1 VPHIAILGSLV
12 VRGAAG
18 PVEVTGP
25 RRRALLIR
33 LVLSANEVVPTGE
46 LIEDLWGQKQPR
58 TVVKSLQVQIG
69 QLRRQ
74 LSAVATAATIV
85 TRGAGYSLE
94 VDRDLV
100 DAGRFERL
108 VREGRRANAEGRPVQ
123 ASRRLHDGLRLWR
136 GRALVD
142 VENEPFAQG
151 EIARLEGLRVV
162 ALEEGFEAD
171 LARGAHRDII
181 TELESYLHVHGLRER
196 GWGQL
201 MVAYYRSGRQADALR
216 AYQRA
221 CATLV
226 EVGLEPGS
234 ELRALE
240 RQILDQEPSPEWRPA
255 PTHVLGE
262 RSLGPAASSS
272 GGGRPDGLPL
282 PAAADVRSSIVGRD
296 DPLRLVAARWERARQ
311 EQRQLLL
318 VEGDPGIGKSRF
330 VAEAAARVSRSG
342 GIVLWG
348 RCDENPTNPYQPF
361 TEALDHL
368 LRWTTDDQAETL
380 VGGNGDHLV
389 PVIPGLTERLGGTAP
404 PVFHNSDH
412 DRILVLD
419 AVAAVLGRL
428 VEHAPVLLVIEDL
441 HFAASQTVH
450 LLRHWLRQSRL
461 GSTMSIWTYRLAEL
475 DQNWEVRSLLAD
487 VVGDPG
493 TATVGLDDLSVADLE
508 ALVRESGPSFGA
520 SDPAMLARLLHRRTG
535 GNPLLATQLL
545 RAIADATP
553 AHRDELMVATGT
565 EHAGHVGVPSTVR
578 LLVRQR
584 TDRLS
589 ADAFLTLQVA
599 SVMGIEFDIGVLQT
613 VLGSRPA
620 PETASDAGPLD
631 LLPAL
636 EALVHAR
643 LIDERADGTQYCFAH
658 SLVRD
663 SIYSDLSALR
673 RARLHHRLADA
684 LVGSAHPAPV
694 IAHHYRLAVLD
705 GACAPAVE
713 WLERAVL
720 DHMGRF
726 AYDDAQRALLQAIA
740 LVESA
745 SETDRS
751 VRARLRLLLA
761 RCTEMLG
768 NRAASQR
775 HAEEAAADARIS
787 GSTEILVHAAIQRA
801 GFAQPDSFD
810 DAAVALFQQALDA
823 VGEGRPDLRAL
834 VLSRAALSK
843 TLVLGPSLDTDALG
857 LEALALARACGD
869 ERVHYAALAAFVMM
883 SHSGSG
889 LEEQRA
895 LLAEMAEIERSP
907 GIDVG
912 ASHGP
917 FALPIDSASRL
928 RNEAMSRLRSGD
940 VESFDRMTEEIAAL
954 GRTRRDWLLL
964 AIAEASRALRA
975 LLDGRFHDVSTHVDE
990 MNRVG
995 GNDHNIGNY
1004 MNGLRFVLARE
1015 VGELHQF
1022 EPWLTALQPRT
1033 ATASIVSASI
1043 AGLYLYTGRPDAAY
1057 RVVDDFLPLELDSLT
1072 RIVPPAI
1079 LAVFAEV
1086 CCHAHDTTRAAQLY
1100 DRLIPYAGEML
1111 VLTWTYTVAGATDR
1125 YLGLL
1130 AGALGRSDE
1139 AEERFAAA
1147 VRFEESLP
1155 SPPLVVRSKA
1165 SWGGWLLGR
1174 EEEAQR
1180 RRGRELLDDA
1190 VTEATRIGMAP
1201 IALPDVALGRR
1212 DDDARTFY

>member
-1 VPHIAILGSLV
+1 M
-12 VRGAAG
+12 
-18 PVEVTGP
+18 
-25 RRRALLIR
+25 
-33 LVLSANEVVPTGE
+33 SANEVVPTGE
-46 LIEDLWGQKQPR
+46 LIEDLWGQKQPP
-58 TVVKSLQVQIG
+58 TVAKSLQVQIG
-69 QLRRQ
+69 HLRRQ
-74 LSAVATAATIV
+74 LSAAAAAATIV
-85 TRGAGYSLE
+85 TSGAGYSLE

-100 DAGRFERL
+100 DAGRFEWF
-108 VREGRRANAEGRPVQ
+108 VREGRRANAGGRPVQ
-123 ASRRLHDGLRLWR
+123 ASSHLHDGLRLWR

-142 VENEPFAQG
+142 VEHESFAQA

-162 ALEEGFEAD
+162 ALEERFEAD
-171 LARGAHRDII
+171 LARGAHRDIV

-201 MVAYYRSGRQADALR
+201 MIAYYRCGRQADALR

-221 CATLV
+221 CAKLV
-226 EVGLEPGS
+226 EVGLEPGG

-240 RQILDQEPSPEWRPA
+240 RQILDQEPSPEWRPV
-255 PTHVLGE
+255 PTHVLSA
-262 RSLGPAASSS
+262 RSPGPAASSN
-272 GGGRPDGLPL
+272 GRGRPEGLPL
-282 PAAADVRSSIVGRD
+282 PAAAEVRSSIVGRD
-296 DPLRLVAARWERARQ
+296 AQLRLVAAGWERARQ
-311 EQRQLLL
+311 EQRQVLL
-318 VEGDPGIGKSRF
+318 VEGDPGIGKTRF
-330 VAEAAARVSRSG
+330 VAEAAAQVSRSG

-361 TEALDHL
+361 TEALDHV

-380 VGGNGDHLV
+380 VAGDGDHLV

-419 AVAAVLGRL
+419 AVTGVLGRL
-428 VEHAPVLLVIEDL
+428 VEHAPVLLVIDDL
-441 HFAASQTVH
+441 HWAASQTVH
-450 LLRHWLRQSRL
+450 LLRHWLRQSRP

-475 DQNWEVRSLLAD
+475 DRNREARSLLAD

-493 TATVGLDDLSVADLE
+493 TATVGLDDLSIADLE
-508 ALVRESGPSFGA
+508 ALVRDAGLSFGGGE
-520 SDPAMLARLLHRRTG
+520 PATLARLLHRRTG
-535 GNPLLATQLL
+535 GNPLLSTQLL

-553 AHRDELMVATGT
+553 VHRAELMVATGS
-565 EHAGHVGVPSTVR
+565 EHAGPLGVPSTVR

-584 TDRLS
+584 TDRLP
-589 ADAFLTLQVA
+589 ADAFLTLQAA
-599 SVMGIEFDIGVLQT
+599 SVMGVEFDIGVLQT
-613 VLGSRPA
+613 VLASLPA
-620 PETASDAGPLD
+620 PEALSDAGPVD

-636 EALVHAR
+636 EALVRAR

-663 SIYSDLSALR
+663 SIYGDLSALR

-684 LVGSAHPAPV
+684 LVASAHPAPV

-705 GACAPAVE
+705 GTWALAVE

-726 AYDDAQRALLQAIA
+726 AYDDAQHALLQAIA

-751 VRARLRLLLA
+751 VRARLRLVLA

-768 NRAASQR
+768 DRAASRR
-775 HAEEAAADARIS
+775 HAEDAAADARIS

-810 DAAVALFQQALDA
+810 DTAVALFGQALDA

-834 VLSRAALSK
+834 VLSRAALSE
-843 TLVLGPSLDTDALG
+843 TLVLGPSLETDSLG

-869 ERVHYAALAAFVMM
+869 ERVHYAALAAFVLM

-940 VESFDRMTEEIAAL
+940 IESFDRMTEEIAEL

-964 AIAEASRALRA
+964 AIAEASSALRA
-975 LLDGRFHDVSTHVDE
+975 LLDGRFDDVPAHVDE
-990 MNRVG
+990 MDRVG
-995 GNDHNIGNY
+995 GNDLTIGNY

-1015 VGELHQF
+1015 VGRLHEF
-1022 EPWLTALQPRT
+1022 EPWLTALQPRR
-1033 ATASIVSASI
+1033 ATASVVSA
-1043 AGLYLYTGRPDAAY
+1043 AVAALYLHTGRRDAAY

-1072 RIVPPAI
+1072 RLVPPAT
-1079 LAVFAEV
+1079 LAVFAEC
-1086 CCHAHDTTRAAQLY
+1086 CCHAHDTTRAAQMY
-1100 DRLIPYAGEML
+1100 DRLVPYAGEML
-1111 VLTWTYTVAGATDR
+1111 VLTWTYSVAGATDR

-1130 AGALGRSDE
+1130 AGVLGRPEE

-1147 VRFEESLP
+1147 VRFEEALP
-1155 SPPLVVRSKA
+1155 SPPLVVRTKA
-1165 SWGGWLLGR
+1165 AWGEWLLGR
-1174 EEEAQR
+1174 DDEAGR

-1190 VTEATRIGMAP
+1190 ATVARRIGMEP
-1201 IALPDVALGRR
+1201 VALPDIALGKARR
-1212 DDDARTFY
+1212 